1 MMAIALE
8 PKGYCAS
15 NYTLANMKRNSN
27 VPAAVQQC
35 KLSLVLLI
43 GDLHKYGQ
51 HTDSV
56 NES

>member
-27 VPAAVQQC
+27 VPAAVQ
-35 KLSLVLLI
+35 
-43 GDLHKYGQ
+43 
-51 HTDSV
+51 
-56 NES
+56 